1 MIGKLWRILTDFGR
15 KLGKQNI
22 SAFSASTAFFF
33 FLSLVPMLIMIC
45 TVIPYTPLTREN
57 LLMAAGGLVPEKIYP
72 LVEGLIYEVYEK
84 SSGVLSVAAIVT
96 LWTAGKG
103 MLALMR
109 GLNAVGDMEET
120 RNYFLVR
127 IIASFYTAI
136 MLVMVLAS
144 LLVMV
149 FGNRLVDMLLYKVPR
164 LQTLVALFM
173 NFRFLVL
180 WILLTFLF
188 AAVYAYVP
196 SGKLSFWE
204 QMPGATFTAV
214 GWSLFSWGF
223 SLYVD
228 WTDYSVYGSLSIII
242 LVMLWMYFCM
252 YIVMMGA
259 YINHYFSSVGR
270 ALHRMRRE
278 RKDLKEDH

>member
-57 LLMAAGGLVPEKIYP
+57 LLMAAGGFVPEKIYP

-127 IIASFYTAI
+127 LIASFYTAI

-149 FGNRLVDMLLYKVPR
+149 FGNRLVDMLL
-164 LQTLVALFM
+164 
-173 NFRFLVL
+173 
-180 WILLTFLF
+180 
-188 AAVYAYVP
+188 
-196 SGKLSFWE
+196 
-204 QMPGATFTAV
+204 
-214 GWSLFSWGF
+214 
-223 SLYVD
+223 
-228 WTDYSVYGSLSIII
+228 
-242 LVMLWMYFCM
+242 
-252 YIVMMGA
+252 
-259 YINHYFSSVGR
+259 
-270 ALHRMRRE
+270 
-278 RKDLKEDH
+278 

>member
-1 MIGKLWRILTDFGR
+1 MIGKLWRILRDFVR
-15 KLGKQNI
+15 KMGKQNI
-22 SAFSASTAFFF
+22 SAFSASTAYFF

-57 LLMAAGGLVPEKIYP
+57 LLAVIGGMIPEKIYP
-72 LVEGLIYEVYEK
+72 LAEGLLYEVYEK
-84 SSGVLSVAAIVT
+84 SAGLLSVAAIAT

-109 GLNAVGDMEET
+109 GLNAVGDVEET
-120 RNYFLVR
+120 RNYFWVR
-127 IIASFYTAI
+127 IVASFYTAI
-136 MLVMVLAS
+136 MLVMVLVS

-149 FGNRLVDMLLYKVPR
+149 FGNRLVDMLLYKIPR

-173 NFRFLVL
+173 HFRFLAL
-180 WILLTFLF
+180 WLLLTFLF

-196 SGKLSFWE
+196 NGRLRFWE

-228 WTDYSVYGSLSIII
+228 WTDYSVYGSLAIII

-259 YINHYFSSVGR
+259 YINHYFNSVGR
-270 ALHRMRRE
+270 TLHRLRSE
-278 RKDLKEDH
+278 RKNRS